1 MVLNLIGPYD
11 PKSSVLAGRV
21 FTDDNADNTESNGTG
36 GFEAGIAGLSVR
48 LLNSSGQLIKTTTT
62 DALGNYA
69 FTQLAEGTYFVQF
82 PTSVGDLS
90 LVEKDIGNFSE
101 DSDADQTTGKTVAI
115 HVPKATTVNNID
127 AGYRDLTPPD
137 GIVSGT
143 SGNDLI
149 DINYIGDPDGDQ
161 IDNNDAILP
170 GQSGDMDVVDAG
182 AGNDTVVAGEGN
194 DTVFAGDGDDS
205 VFGGDGDDLI
215 LGDTGLS
222 NTTFA
227 APLSLQ
233 AQNVVAG
240 SQTGHDGAAV
250 VGNSVFYNN
259 VSVTEDGRA
268 VMAKLVLVDAS
279 PSLAI
284 DLTGGAGSEILL
296 NGNNDR
302 SDGGKTASFRL
313 EFYDQITGQ
322 PVAIS
327 SVATFGDL
335 DRTATPEGVTIPSE
349 QFFTFGTSSNTS
361 LDVTS
366 NGGTVSAFG
375 TEENDP
381 SDQDAWFSAAFENRA
396 SIEFTLTTR
405 DQNSG
410 FTLNGSVIDQPFV
423 TLLDAPGND
432 VLDGGEGNDTIFGEA
447 GNDTLLGQAGN
458 DKLVGGVGDDEID
471 GGAGN
476 DTIYGD
482 DLRAGAPVTG
492 TPPGEIQIGNIAGAN
507 YTLLVWDLQQVS
519 VTNAAGNK
527 NPFPDDASGEDDVVG
542 STFTL
547 SETGIPKAVGIKDG
561 DNRFDDGPGFQ
572 DLSLP
577 IVLNGNSGK
586 AGDRL
591 TPEYSY
597 SVQDSAGQIINIYAV
612 ELDGNDAVGFVSDKP
627 MVQGETYTFL
637 GRTDTYPEVKYSQL
651 ATSYFTQGTSGND
664 QDGPEDAVAAG
675 NDLIYGGTGDDLVF
689 GQGGNDI
696 IFGGSGNDT
705 IYGDE
710 PVDGL
715 PGDTGTPDT
724 GEVAID
730 AVAGAKYTL
739 LVWDLQ
745 QVSVDNASGNKNPF
759 PNDTTGEKYVVGST
773 FTLSETGIPT
783 AVGIKDSFNWFDD
796 GDGTQDLS
804 QQVVLNGISGNAGD
818 RLTPEY
824 SYSVQGS
831 AGQVINIYVV
841 ELDGNKAVGFV
852 SDKPMVQGETYTFL
866 GRTDTHPEVKYSQLA
881 TSYFTADGTGGNTGG
896 GTPPAIGDDLLFG
909 GDGNDTVF
917 GGAGNDTVSGED
929 GADSLF
935 GGDGRDLFVGGTAGD
950 VVDGGSGGDDVDT
963 LDLSGSGPLR
973 IINQTVDPDG
983 NSISGT
989 VEFLDNAGNVTGAMT
1004 FSEIEQLILPEN
1016 SPPEAQDDTI
1026 STDEDTPVTIDV
1038 LANDSDPDSDPLTIT
1053 EATVPADQGTVT
1065 IVDNQLVFTPAQDVN
1080 GPVEI
1085 SYTVTDGNGG
1095 TDTATVTVDVT
1106 PVNDDP
1112 VAQDDTASTG
1122 FNTPVTVD
1130 VLANDTDVDGDPL
1143 TLLDA
1148 TVPADQGTVAIV
1160 DNQIVF
1166 TPATGFSGPAE
1177 ISYTVDDGAGG
1188 TDTGTLAVEVT
1199 APNFI
1204 VEGTPEGD
1212 LIDVDYL
1219 GDPEGDRV
1227 DAGDNEEGDD
1237 DDMIIAGDGSDTV
1250 FAGLGDD
1257 TVFGGSGQDEIFGG
1271 PGNDELDGG
1280 SGSDTLFG
1288 GDGDDTIN
1296 GGSGNDSISAGDG
1309 ENHINGG
1316 VGEDTINGGDDNDT
1330 IFGGGDNDSIRA
1342 GAGDDVVHG
1351 DDGNDTIFGFEGS
1364 DQVYGGD
1371 GNDVINTRTSEGT
1384 GVPDQGLNY
1393 PDDPSTPFNEALL
1406 SYPSDT
1412 DSENDRDLVFG
1423 GSGNDTIL
1431 TGDDQDTIF
1440 GDSGSDSI
1448 DAGFDDDFVYGG
1460 ADDDTIEGGEGADT
1474 VYGEAGDDVIYGGL
1488 SPDVIGGIGSAIYD
1502 LEDEGINTPV
1512 DPNTGN
1518 NTDLLFG
1525 GDGNDRIFG
1534 QDDAD
1539 QLHGGTGN
1547 DTLDGGIDDDLLFGD
1562 EGDDLLIGG
1571 QGNDTLDGG
1580 EGVDTLTGGTG
1591 PDVFIADGTAD
1602 LITDFNTTE
1611 GIGNDVQT
1619 DNDFVDLSA
1628 FYNDTTLAAW
1638 NAANPTQQ
1646 YSTPLQW
1653 LRAEQTTGVLMSA
1666 GGLLIQN
1673 AGVAVAAAALS
1684 QENTSVVC
1692 FVAGTLI
1699 TTKQGDVPIETLQ
1712 VGDMVVTKDH
1722 GYQPVRWI
1730 GSTKVQATG
1739 RLAPIRFR
1747 KGALANDRDLL
1758 VSPQHRMLLSG
1769 WQADLLFGVN
1779 EVLVAAKHLVNDGSI
1794 TRVEGGEVEYFHMMF
1809 DEHEIV
1815 YAEGCQSES
1824 FHPGHEGWGALAEET
1839 RAEIIALFPQLATE
1853 AFRAYGFGARRT
1865 LKQSEAKMAVEAGCF
1880 IDQA

>member
-423 TLLDAPGND
+423 TALDAPGND

-651 ATSYFTQGTSGND
+651 ATSYFT
-664 QDGPEDAVAAG
+664 
-675 NDLIYGGTGDDLVF
+675 
-689 GQGGNDI
+689 
-696 IFGGSGNDT
+696 
-705 IYGDE
+705 
-710 PVDGL
+710 
-715 PGDTGTPDT
+715 
-724 GEVAID
+724 
-730 AVAGAKYTL
+730 
-739 LVWDLQ
+739 
-745 QVSVDNASGNKNPF
+745 
-759 PNDTTGEKYVVGST
+759 
-773 FTLSETGIPT
+773 
-783 AVGIKDSFNWFDD
+783 
-796 GDGTQDLS
+796 
-804 QQVVLNGISGNAGD
+804 
-818 RLTPEY
+818 
-824 SYSVQGS
+824 
-831 AGQVINIYVV
+831 
-841 ELDGNKAVGFV
+841 
-852 SDKPMVQGETYTFL
+852 
-866 GRTDTHPEVKYSQLA
+866 
-881 TSYFTADGTGGNTGG
+881 ADGTGGNTGG

-950 VVDGGSGGDDVDT
+950 VVDGGSGGDDFDT

-1512 DPNTGN
+1512 DPKTGN